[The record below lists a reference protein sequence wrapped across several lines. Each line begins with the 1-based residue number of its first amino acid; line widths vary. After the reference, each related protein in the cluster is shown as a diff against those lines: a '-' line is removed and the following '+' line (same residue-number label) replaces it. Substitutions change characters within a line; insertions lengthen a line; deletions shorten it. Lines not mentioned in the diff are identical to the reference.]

1 MKEKFNEEI
10 ELDKEKVRK
19 MVPWKFHKWLKV
31 FEKVESERMLKR
43 KPWNYAINLKE
54 EFVPRKEKTYLMS
67 R

>member
-1 MKEKFNEEI
+1 MEI
-10 ELDKEKVRK
+10 SQ
-19 MVPWKFHKWLKV
+19 V